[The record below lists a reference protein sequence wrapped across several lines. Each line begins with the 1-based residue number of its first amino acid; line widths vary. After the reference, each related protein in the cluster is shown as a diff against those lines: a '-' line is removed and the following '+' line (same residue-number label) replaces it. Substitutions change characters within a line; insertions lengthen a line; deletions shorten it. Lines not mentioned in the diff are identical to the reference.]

1 MVFCSNTLKVQ
12 PSACSTAQCSW
23 AAPGRTI
30 GCSMHEPHSLLLAM
44 LQISLLNPCSA
55 LQHMNILPFAG
66 LCPCSS
72 PFSVH
77 LVLPNY
83 PERGI
88 GKNAWVEKEMFIT
101 LKCDHSCQNMYI
113 LKWINIYIYIVYFI
127 YKANWETL
135 REGVKEQLI
144 SVWCTTWVQRADSFM
159 HIKSFR

>member
-55 LQHMNILPFAG
+55 VQHMHILPFAG

-101 LKCDHSCQNMYI
+101 LKCTRPIEKPSVKVWRNSLSVFGAPPGCRELTLLCT
-113 LKWINIYIYIVYFI
+113 LKVSDKRTPDY
-127 YKANWETL
+127 L
-135 REGVKEQLI
+135 LI
-144 SVWCTTWVQRADSFM
+144 ATSL
-159 HIKSFR
+159 

>member
-55 LQHMNILPFAG
+55 VQHMHILPFAG

-113 LKWINIYIYIVYFI
+113 SKWIYIYIYSIFHI
-127 YKANWETL
+127 QGQL
-135 REGVKEQLI
+135 RNPPWRCEGTAYQCLVHHLGAESWLFY
-144 SVWCTTWVQRADSFM
+144 A
-159 HIKSFR
+159 H